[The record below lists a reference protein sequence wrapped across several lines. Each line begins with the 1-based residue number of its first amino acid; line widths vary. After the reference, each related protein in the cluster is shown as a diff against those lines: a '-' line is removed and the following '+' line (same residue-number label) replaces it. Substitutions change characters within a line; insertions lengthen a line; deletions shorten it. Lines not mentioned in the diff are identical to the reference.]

1 MLNKRD
7 LVKCKHIIKYSA
19 TTRILLQENV
29 NRYDT
34 IFLIYSTVE
43 KSKLQKINTMFFN
56 THVHRLKKKHLE
68 EYVKMLGGLLMQW
81 YYFFLSLLCIFSQ
94 IFNKHV
100 LLL

>member
-43 KSKLQKINTMFFN
+43 KSKLQKINTI
-56 THVHRLKKKHLE
+56 
-68 EYVKMLGGLLMQW
+68 LLNNNAPV
-81 YYFFLSLLCIFSQ
+81 FL
-94 IFNKHV
+94 
-100 LLL
+100 

>member
-7 LVKCKHIIKYSA
+7 LVKCKDIIKYSA

-34 IFLIYSTVE
+34 IFLIYSTAE

-56 THVHRLKKKHLE
+56 THVHRLKKKT
-68 EYVKMLGGLLMQW
+68 LGRICQNVSWFIDAVVLLFSFSTL
-81 YYFFLSLLCIFSQ
+81 YFFPDF
-94 IFNKHV
+94 
-100 LLL
+100 

>member
-7 LVKCKHIIKYSA
+7 LVKCKDIIKYSA

-34 IFLIYSTVE
+34 QYLNILNSGKQTT
-43 KSKLQKINTMFFN
+43 KINTMFFN

-68 EYVKMLGGLLMQW
+68 EYVKMLAGLLMQW
-81 YYFFLSLLCIFSQ
+81 YYFFLSLLCIF
-94 IFNKHV
+94 FPDF
-100 LLL
+100 